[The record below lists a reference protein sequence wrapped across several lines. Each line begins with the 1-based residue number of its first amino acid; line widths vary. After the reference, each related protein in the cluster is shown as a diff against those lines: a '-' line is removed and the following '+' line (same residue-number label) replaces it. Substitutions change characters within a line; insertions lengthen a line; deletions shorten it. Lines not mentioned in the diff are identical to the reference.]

1 MANININYE
10 NWQKPFT
17 SDQIGCI
24 AKIIEQDIKRMMEE
38 GTELPIKGEINVKGL
53 EDNVIIGCST
63 IKYHI
68 KWTKNDPKDADRFI
82 KSIDITID

>member
-1 MANININYE
+1 
-10 NWQKPFT
+10 
-17 SDQIGCI
+17 
-24 AKIIEQDIKRMMEE
+24 MMEE